1 MIISVGE
8 RAILTTVDTVSTLP
22 RSRGVTV
29 VALPPHHHTTTP
41 PHATRRA
48 TRIQRPKP
56 VYNFRLARLRRR
68 LRRRVELFITSG
80 VRVRKR
86 VCSGTREI
94 LPLTGTHCRCRARS
108 RVHANNRACKYL
120 FYPPLVDSARAVCCN
135 TKKNKTKQRT
145 NTGRKFE

>member
-1 MIISVGE
+1 M
-8 RAILTTVDTVSTLP
+8 
-22 RSRGVTV
+22 SRC
-29 VALPPHHHTTTP
+29 HHTTTP

-135 TKKNKTKQRT
+135 TKKTKQNNEQIRGGNLNNYSLRAT
-145 NTGRKFE
+145 KNGRPPTALRIPKFLVI